1 MSVAF
6 VCPAQGS
13 HSPGMLHQLLD
24 HPAVART
31 LDEISEVLH
40 SDARD
45 LDSEQSLRS
54 DVSVQLALS
63 AAGIATARAL
73 MEQDIR
79 PTAVCG
85 LSVGAFG
92 AATAA
97 GVLSLHDAVELVKLR
112 AEQMAQLCPA
122 GYGLSVIVGLVN
134 LRSQKS
140 FRPQV
145 LTRLQYSSE
154 ISMRPARL
162 SSLARMLGWIG
173 HSTRPVTRA
182 SERRYG

>member
-6 VCPAQGS
+6 VFPAQGS

-54 DVSVQLALS
+54 DVSVQLALF

-92 AATAA
+92 
-97 GVLSLHDAVELVKLR
+97 DRK
-112 AEQMAQLCPA
+112 
-122 GYGLSVIVGLVN
+122 SVV
-134 LRSQKS
+134 
-140 FRPQV
+140 
-145 LTRLQYSSE
+145 
-154 ISMRPARL
+154 
-162 SSLARMLGWIG
+162 
-173 HSTRPVTRA
+173 
-182 SERRYG
+182 